1 VIERAAVEN
10 RVEELAR
17 LMNTHGGGLELESL
31 TEDGTVRVR
40 FTGMCTGCTF
50 RPVTMVG
57 TVRRALV
64 AVPGVRRVEAAGSRI
79 SEEAEERLATALALT
94 PNPWNRGRTD

>member
-1 VIERAAVEN
+1 MIDRAAVEG
-10 RVEELAR
+10 RVAELAR

-31 TEDGTVRVR
+31 AEDGTVLVR

-57 TVRRALV
+57 SVRRALSEL
-64 AVPGVRRVEAAGSRI
+64 PGVTRVEAAGTRI
-79 SEEAEERLATALALT
+79 SEEAEERMAAALALV
-94 PNPWNRGRTD
+94 PNPWTRAAQR

>member
-1 VIERAAVEN
+1 MIERAAVER

-31 TEDGTVRVR
+31 SDDGAVRVR

-57 TVRRALV
+57 TVRRALA
-64 AVPGVRRVEAAGSRI
+64 AVPGVKRVEAAGTRI
-79 SEEAEERLATALALT
+79 SAEAEERLAAALALS
-94 PNPWNRGRTD
+94 PSPWNQARSG